1 MGACCVMML
10 MPSGRLPKNAQPASD
25 SDPDV
30 AALLEGLQGD
40 WKIVPMGGDMPA
52 ETGYRRNIAFQQVNV
67 NNKQYTLSG
76 GPNGRVQV
84 YSFKFYRA
92 NGQLYCDEWGSIVVK
107 TDWDNGEVILNNG
120 FNMDLKWKRPDS
132 WYIQRNGNQFNQNQ
146 NLPPSGGPP
155 VYSSPGDAP
164 PAYSSAPPAYTSA
177 PQAPI
182 YTPPQGSTA
191 SGSTGGG
198 SDMAEQIAKLADLR
212 DKCIITDEEFTV
224 AKNKIINES

>member
-1 MGACCVMML
+1 MML
-10 MPSGRLPKNAQPASD
+10 MPSGRLPKNAKPVSD
-25 SDPDV
+25 SDPEV
-30 AALLEGLQGD
+30 RALVEGLQGD

-76 GPNGRVQV
+76 GPDGRVQV

-92 NGQLYCDEWGSIVVK
+92 PGDNQLYCDEWGSIVVK
-107 TDWDNGEVILNNG
+107 TDWENGEVYLNNG

-132 WYIQRNGNQFNQNQ
+132 WYIQRNGNQT

-164 PAYSSAPPAYTSA
+164 PAYSSAPPAYTASA

-191 SGSTGGG
+191 PASTGGG
-198 SDMAEQIAKLADLR
+198 SGMAEEIERLAKLR
-212 DKCIITDEEFTV
+212 DQGMLTDEEFTN
-224 AKNKIINES
+224 AKMKIINGE